1 MIKCIIQQ
9 ISQELNK
16 AVMIGT
22 VSFMDLKG
30 KVRLTYRKVSTLQL
44 DEYQRRTDPKRVK
57 EIAQFIRNGI
67 SANNAGQFVPL
78 FPTSII
84 LACSMEDGEFASL
97 KVGEVTDFNVPFDTM
112 IVDGQHRFCA
122 VESLYNQVVTSFTEE
137 DKKIKTFIEGY
148 SFNCCVLLNFDI
160 WEQAEVFASVNFNQ
174 KKVNK
179 SLFYDIY
186 GIQLPEG
193 DFERIPRQNEIYIA
207 HKLVS
212 YLDSNE
218 KSPFH
223 GFVKMLGT
231 GKGFVSQAFL
241 VEALLKNFSP
251 TGIWRDAVE
260 SLKNRTIDYM
270 YVAYELS
277 AYLAAIRD
285 NFKDWWP
292 EKVGQKP
299 KSLLCKTT
307 GVGAILMFLTT
318 LHNNMDEPLRD
329 KLKTPKFNSQY
340 YAEVIEYFDKMLA
353 PLKTYGEELF
363 GLESAYS
370 GGAGDG
376 MQKKLYNKMI
386 EIWMKKNKNS

>member
-1 MIKCIIQQ
+1 MIKCFIQQ

-22 VSFMDLKG
+22 VSFLDLKG
-30 KVRLTYRKVSTLQL
+30 KVRLSYRKDSSSQM
-44 DEYQRRTDPKRVK
+44 DDYQRRTDPKRVK
-57 EIAQFIRNGI
+57 EIAQFIRKGI

-84 LACSMEDGEFASL
+84 LACSMEEGDFTSL
-97 KVGEVTDFNVPFDTM
+97 SVGEVTNFNVPSDTM
-112 IVDGQHRFCA
+112 IVDGQHRLGAF
-122 VESLYNQVVTSFTEE
+122 EFLYKQVVDSFAE
-137 DKKIKTFIEGY
+137 DDKSIKNFIESY

-179 SLFYDIY
+179 SLFYDLY

-212 YLDSNE
+212 YLDSNP

-231 GKGFVSQAFL
+231 GTGFVSQAFL

-251 TGIWRDAVE
+251 TGIWSDAVD

-277 AYLAAIRD
+277 AYLAAIRG

-292 EKVGQKP
+292 EEVGKKP

-318 LHNNMDEPLRD
+318 LHNKMDED
-329 KLKTPKFNSQY
+329 LKEKMKSSKFNPLN
-340 YAEVIEYFDKMLA
+340 YAEIIVYFDKMLA
-353 PLKTYGEELF
+353 PLKKYGEELF
-363 GLESAYS
+363 GLTSSFS

-376 MQKKLYNKMI
+376 MQKKLYNRMI
-386 EIWMKKNKNS
+386 EIWMSRSN

>member
-22 VSFMDLKG
+22 VRFLDMRG
-30 KVRLTYRKVSTLQL
+30 KVRLSYRKSSSSQL

-67 SANNAGQFVPL
+67 CANNVGQFVPL

-84 LACSMEDGEFASL
+84 LACSMEDGEFTSL
-97 KVGEVTDFNVPFDTM
+97 KVGELANLKVPSDTM
-112 IVDGQHRFCA
+112 IVDGQHRFGA
-122 VESLYNQVVTSFTEE
+122 FEFLYSQVIDSLDDD
-137 DKKIKTFIEGY
+137 DKIIKNFIESY

-179 SLFYDIY
+179 SLFYDLY
-186 GIQLPEG
+186 GVQLPEG

-212 YLDSNE
+212 YLDSNT

-223 GFVKMLGT
+223 SFVKMLGT
-231 GKGFVSQAFL
+231 GRGYVSQAFL
-241 VEALLKNFSP
+241 VECLLKNFAP
-251 TGIWRDAVE
+251 TGIWADAVQ
-260 SLKNRTIDYM
+260 SLKNKTKDYM

-277 AYLAAIRD
+277 AYLAAIRG
-285 NFKDWWP
+285 NFRNWWP
-292 EKVGQKP
+292 DEVGEKP

-307 GVGAILMFLTT
+307 GVGAILMFLST
-318 LHNNMDEPLRD
+318 LHNKMNEDLKN
-329 KLKTPKFNSQY
+329 KLKEAKFNPLY
-340 YAEVIEYFDKMLA
+340 YAEVIVFFDKQLS
-353 PLKTYGEELF
+353 PLKGYGNELF
-363 GLESAYS
+363 SLTSSFS

-376 MQKKLYNKMI
+376 MQKKLYKRML
-386 EIWMKKNKNS
+386 EIWMSKNT